1 MTDRRAE
8 LMDAAIVT
16 LAREGMRGLTHRA
29 VDRAAGVAEGSTS
42 YYFRTR
48 EALLSGLLDRL
59 AELSTAEIAAV
70 DPTDI
75 VGVAGLIEHWATAG
89 RDRMLARFELTM
101 ESTRRPQLH
110 ETMERL
116 GGHFRTM
123 AEEFLLAE
131 SVPDHKRRAANL
143 VAQIDG
149 LLFDQITGAGPA
161 RSHADLQ
168 DALLPL
174 FVSAFAE

>member
-1 MTDRRAE
+1 
-8 LMDAAIVT
+8 MDAAIVT

-48 EALLSGLLDRL
+48 EALLAGVLDHL

-70 DPTDI
+70 DVQDI
-75 VGVAGLIEHWATAG
+75 GAVAGLIAQWSTAG

-101 ESTRRPQLH
+101 ESTRRPHLQA
-110 ETMERL
+110 TMRRL
-116 GGHFRTM
+116 EGQFRSM
-123 AEEFLLAE
+123 AEELLIAMN
-131 SVPDHKRRAANL
+131 VPDHRRRAANL

-149 LLFDQITGAGPA
+149 LLFDQVVGTGPV
-161 RSHADLQ
+161 RSREDLQ
-168 DALLPL
+168 DALVPM
-174 FVSAFAE
+174 FMSAFAE